1 MAQEIGNLE
10 VVLSAQTAAFDKGMS
25 SAIKS
30 IEKMQGQ
37 IKESNGAFQSFNQQF
52 STLTASLRVLSGAFA
67 AIGGVGF
74 IKTLLDQADAA
85 NDLGDAFGIAVG
97 NVYAYQIAILSA
109 GGKADGFQQSLQKL
123 SNNITDAF
131 EGSKTARNGFEQLG
145 ITLESIKNLGVSEIY
160 DKVAVAL
167 SKIEDPARRNALAL
181 DLLGKAAVGIN
192 WAKYVNEIGETKKTY
207 DELTPSI
214 ERAAQASE
222 DLAIWYQKATVNAT
236 AFAGFFIDAWDK
248 ATFAIKNNGQGV
260 KEYAEKLKLETV
272 ERSAQ
277 RAAAATVELGRQIR
291 ALQGSAR
298 DPFESW
304 KEGLEKSTMEA
315 GLFTKKM
322 EYLDAQMEK
331 AVTAQQIKQIQIEI
345 EKLNGKNPFE
355 AWEESVFVA
364 QEQFDQLIPKL
375 QALAE
380 YRNDDLISL
389 EVYNREVEKLGY
401 NVKATS
407 NEFSKMGDDIAQAI
421 GQNANNAV
429 NNFIDSIGTA
439 KFTFTDFAT
448 SILKDLIK
456 VMVQLTIMK
465 PLIDGMRGFFGGYS
479 SSPIQLASAPIDT
492 RSASLDSRGMA
503 TETSSSSFGITP
515 FQMRMADMSV
525 PSLSMPS
532 SRGVTII
539 QPASDITINNMM
551 SGEAKVTAAE
561 TTNRDGSK
569 SIKIM
574 VEREVKEL
582 FGSGAMDKS
591 MRASYGL
598 MRVAS

>member
-1 MAQEIGNLE
+1 
-10 VVLSAQTAAFDKGMS
+10 
-25 SAIKS
+25 
-30 IEKMQGQ
+30 
-37 IKESNGAFQSFNQQF
+37 
-52 STLTASLRVLSGAFA
+52 
-67 AIGGVGF
+67 
-74 IKTLLDQADAA
+74 
-85 NDLGDAFGIAVG
+85 
-97 NVYAYQIAILSA
+97 
-109 GGKADGFQQSLQKL
+109 
-123 SNNITDAF
+123 
-131 EGSKTARNGFEQLG
+131 
-145 ITLESIKNLGVSEIY
+145 
-160 DKVAVAL
+160 
-167 SKIEDPARRNALAL
+167 
-181 DLLGKAAVGIN
+181 
-192 WAKYVNEIGETKKTY
+192 
-207 DELTPSI
+207 
-214 ERAAQASE
+214 
-222 DLAIWYQKATVNAT
+222 
-236 AFAGFFIDAWDK
+236 
-248 ATFAIKNNGQGV
+248 
-260 KEYAEKLKLETV
+260 
-272 ERSAQ
+272 
-277 RAAAATVELGRQIR
+277 
-291 ALQGSAR
+291 
-298 DPFESW
+298 
-304 KEGLEKSTMEA
+304 
-315 GLFTKKM
+315 M

-598 MRVAS
+598 MRVAT